1 MKKYT
6 LIILTIALT
15 SCVLNDKSK
24 EKPIGET
31 KNEVVVAYK
40 TDAALGE
47 GAIWNY
53 KTNELYW
60 IDIEGKS
67 FNIFNPKTN
76 KNRSFPT
83 SSQIGTVVPKNNNEA
98 LIALTDGIYTINV
111 HTGKTSL
118 FLDMKEDLV
127 GCRLNDGKCDPAGR
141 FWVGSMNW
149 QQEKGK
155 AKLFNINKNGELK
168 VKVDSVTIS
177 NGIVWTADKK
187 TMYYIDT
194 PTSQIK
200 AYDYDNVT
208 GNISNERVA
217 VQVAPELGFPDGM
230 TIDEEDMVWVG
241 MWNGNAVIRFNPKTG
256 KVLQKIEVPAH
267 NITSCA
273 FGGENLDTL
282 YITSAKLDMTDEEL
296 KKYPLAGSVF
306 KIVPGV
312 KGVKSSFFN

>member
-1 MKKYT
+1 MEE
-6 LIILTIALT
+6 I
-15 SCVLNDKSK
+15 
-24 EKPIGET
+24 
-31 KNEVVVAYK
+31 KNEVVIAYK

-53 KTNELYW
+53 ETNELYW

-67 FNIFNPKTN
+67 FNIFNPTTN
-76 KNRSFPT
+76 KNRSFST
-83 SSQIGTVVPKNNNEA
+83 TSQIGTVVPKNNNEA

-111 HTGKTSL
+111 HTGETSL
-118 FLDMKEDLV
+118 FLDMKADLV

-141 FWVGSMNW
+141 LWIGSMHW
-149 QQEKGK
+149 EQKKGH
-155 AKLFNINKNGELK
+155 AKLFSINNKAELNTK
-168 VKVDSVTIS
+168 IDSVTIS

-200 AYDYDNVT
+200 AYDYDNAT

-256 KVLQKIEVPAH
+256 KVLQKVEVPAH

-273 FGGENLDTL
+273 FGGKNLDTL
-282 YITSAKLDMTDEEL
+282 YITSAKLDMTEEEL

-312 KGVKSSFFN
+312 KGVKSYSFK